1 MYKPCAS
8 QVKQTQL
15 HAGSSYYQKSLKGV
29 KGNKQIQKIET
40 IFLTNLNDDI
50 TCKTLII
57 KQINTNYRDHKV
69 S

>member
-29 KGNKQIQKIET
+29 KGNKQI
-40 IFLTNLNDDI
+40 
-50 TCKTLII
+50 
-57 KQINTNYRDHKV
+57 
-69 S
+69 